1 MVLPAGSFATSMKFK
16 HTWHKGWTI
25 RGQGDDKTEIFSPRG
40 LTSAVLEVFESDR
53 TFIRDLRLTGNVR
66 KSGYSADPAEWY
78 QAALDI
84 TLSPGVTIENV
95 VVVDSWRALNVSYS
109 RDTTGRNVRAYRR
122 DPIMT
127 YISWQIVWAN
137 SAGGGCTD
145 CALYSANLTAGLE
158 AFQSDG
164 ITFDRVSLYNGVASS
179 NSSIG
184 TIWRDVTIRI
194 AANSQFNGD
203 ATFSKYNPMFNS
215 VNTINCQQGNC
226 GTLGK
231 GGKYIRPIMIHDG
244 YINTDG
250 PHGRYY
256 LTGIGIDDGTPDVSV
271 EGGYYLVP
279 DVPGSDNIAKGK
291 GENGVLTYNATGVVI
306 DGFTAWSRANN
317 WAPPIRNPRGI
328 VRNSKARLIT
338 AAKKENNSADPGP
351 RPVLGPFPSLEPPA
365 MAGTVAAF
373 LPVVV
378 QPPPSP
384 PPAPRP

>member
-1 MVLPAGSFATSMKFK
+1 
-16 HTWHKGWTI
+16 
-25 RGQGDDKTEIFSPRG
+25 
-40 LTSAVLEVFESDR
+40 
-53 TFIRDLRLTGNVR
+53 
-66 KSGYSADPAEWY
+66 
-78 QAALDI
+78 
-84 TLSPGVTIENV
+84 
-95 VVVDSWRALNVSYS
+95 
-109 RDTTGRNVRAYRR
+109 
-122 DPIMT
+122 
-127 YISWQIVWAN
+127 
-137 SAGGGCTD
+137 
-145 CALYSANLTAGLE
+145 
-158 AFQSDG
+158 
-164 ITFDRVSLYNGVASS
+164 
-179 NSSIG
+179 
-184 TIWRDVTIRI
+184 
-194 AANSQFNGD
+194 
-203 ATFSKYNPMFNS
+203 MFNS

-306 DGFTAWSRANN
+306 DGFTAWARANN

-328 VRNSKARLIT
+328 VRNSRARLMT

-365 MAGTVAAF
+365 MAGVVAPSP
-373 LPVVV
+373 PVVV
-378 QPPPSP
+378 QPPP
-384 PPAPRP
+384 APRR